1 MAEVTG
7 DRAARSHV
15 AGTIGAVLLE
25 GSGLTKRYGG
35 VVAVSDVAIN
45 VRAGEI
51 LGLVGPNGAG
61 KTTLVDLITGAQSAD
76 AGRLT
81 LCGVAV
87 TGRPAR
93 RARLGL
99 ARTFQHPLLAPEL
112 SVIDNLVVGVSAR
125 RYQSTWRVATGLL
138 RGIVTG
144 PGPDYSVAAG
154 LADELGIRGL
164 DRTCGD
170 LSLGEQRLVEVGRA
184 LAQDPLVLLLDE
196 PFAGADADSV
206 VGIIDAIRAVQ
217 ARGHGVILVDH
228 NVDLI
233 ASLADRVMLLDK
245 GITVFDGSPQE
256 CLASP
261 EMRLVYF
268 GGGDDE

>member
-1 MAEVTG
+1 MPDVTAPTSVPEQRHG
-7 DRAARSHV
+7 R
-15 AGTIGAVLLE
+15 IGEVLLE

-35 VVAVSDVAIN
+35 VVAVADVSIH
-45 VRAGEI
+45 VRSGEI

-76 AGRLT
+76 SGTLT
-81 LCGVAV
+81 LRGAAV

-125 RYQSTWRVATGLL
+125 RYTSTWKVCTGLF

-144 PGPDYSVAAG
+144 PGHDYDGAARI
-154 LADELGIRGL
+154 AAELGIRGL
-164 DRTCGD
+164 DRACGD

-184 LAQDPLVLLLDE
+184 LAQDPLVMLLDE

-233 ASLADRVMLLDK
+233 ASLADRVMLLDR
-245 GITVFDGSPQE
+245 GSTVFDGSPQA

-261 EMRLVYF
+261 EMRQVYF
-268 GGGDDE
+268 GGDDDE